1 MTALEILDLLPFV
14 GSALVFLLFAY
25 VIYRLGQRGRRSR
38 PKLHSGST
46 LEMPPGYHFTARVAR
61 VIDGDTVD
69 VTTEGRR
76 IRIRLDSID
85 CPEDGQ
91 PWGDVAKYGLIKL
104 IGGKSV
110 SLEYHGLDHHGRTL
124 ATIYL
129 SQRRDAKLVNVNERM
144 VALGHAWVMR
154 QFYSHLPRDRQV
166 SLNRI
171 ESWAR
176 SKRVGLWRSANP
188 TPPWNWR
195 RSNRNDVRRY

>member
-1 MTALEILDLLPFV
+1 MTALGSEDLQLFL
-14 GSALVFLLFAY
+14 GLLLFFGLIAY
-25 VIYRLGQRGRRSR
+25 AIFRRGEREHRWR
-38 PKLHSGST
+38 PKLQSGST
-46 LEMPPGYHFTARVAR
+46 LNIPPGHYFTARVAR

-69 VTTEGRR
+69 VTTKGRR

-91 PWGDVAKYGLIKL
+91 DWGDVATHGLIKL

-110 SLEYHGLDHHGRTL
+110 SLQYHGLDHHGRTL

-129 SQRRDAKLVNVNERM
+129 SQDRGAQMVNVNERM

-154 QFYSHLPRDRQV
+154 QFYNHLPRDRQV

-171 ESWAR
+171 EAWAR
-176 SKRVGLWRSANP
+176 SKKVGLWRVANP
-188 TPPWNWR
+188 TPPWKWR
-195 RSNRNDVRRY
+195 QSNRIDFC

>member
-1 MTALEILDLLPFV
+1 MTALGSEDLKLFL
-14 GSALVFLLFAY
+14 GLLLFFGLIAY
-25 VIYRLGQRGRRSR
+25 AIFRRGETEHRWR
-38 PKLHSGST
+38 PKLQSGST
-46 LEMPPGYHFTARVAR
+46 LNIPPGHYFTARVAR

-69 VTTEGRR
+69 VTTKGRR

-91 PWGDVAKYGLIKL
+91 EWGDVATYGLIKL

-110 SLEYHGLDHHGRTL
+110 SLQYHGLDHHGRTL

-129 SQRRDAKLVNVNERM
+129 SHDRGARMVNVNERM

-171 ESWAR
+171 EAWAR
-176 SKRVGLWRSANP
+176 SKKVGLWRVANP
-188 TPPWNWR
+188 TPPWKWR
-195 RSNRNDVRRY
+195 QSNRNDFC